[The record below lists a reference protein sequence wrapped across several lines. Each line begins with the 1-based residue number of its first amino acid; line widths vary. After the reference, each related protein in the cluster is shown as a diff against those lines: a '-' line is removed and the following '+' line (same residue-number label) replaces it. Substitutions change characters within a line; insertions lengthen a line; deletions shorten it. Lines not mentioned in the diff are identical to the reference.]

1 MFSKLISSAEPKHQK
16 VSVVQS
22 EDRSTE
28 QKRFPEDFPV
38 EIINEIFSLLELKD
52 HFYCAQVSKTFRNIC
67 KDDSVQNSMCE
78 RINING
84 KNVSSRHLHSVFG
97 EKCKNV
103 HFRFAT
109 LERDLILSKITKVKY
124 IDSEDGETKETVD
137 VGVASQEGAHFIFHS
152 YLYTLN
158 LKSSAIEKISR
169 QIGHPLKSLDLSDFR
184 IFGLNLDKCEA
195 NCEVLEY
202 LIGSCHCLEE
212 VSLQDLNLSTNV
224 IKKLCLQNGRTLKIL
239 DLCNF
244 RILDLKSIKHIV
256 SYCVELTELNLES
269 TSITGNQSLY
279 LVRNLTPKLEKIN
292 IGVKYLTDE
301 HVKALVKR
309 CNKLKELKL
318 NYSGPITDNAITSIK
333 DELKNTLETLD
344 LPRCKE
350 ISYSK
355 LLELQ
360 EMPRLMNLSIDWPIK
375 IIQRLKIEL
384 PNFNI
389 NKWP

>member
-1 MFSKLISSAEPKHQK
+1 MMNTKPKYQK
-16 VSVVQS
+16 VS
-22 EDRSTE
+22 E
-28 QKRFPEDFPV
+28 KLLEDFP
-38 EIINEIFSLLELKD
+38 EILIEVYKHLELKD
-52 HFYCAQVSKTFRNIC
+52 LLICAKVSTKFKAIC
-67 KDDSVQNSMCE
+67 KDQDVCE
-78 RINING
+78 RIDIND
-84 KNVSSRHLHSVFG
+84 KNVSNEDIQFIFE
-97 EKCKNV
+97 EKCKN
-103 HFRFAT
+103 FQLQFAT
-109 LERDLILSKITKVKY
+109 LERDLILTKISEVKC
-124 IDSEDGETKETVD
+124 IDSENGEDTEEIVVKSLE
-137 VGVASQEGAHFIFHS
+137 ENKFIFHS
-152 YLYTLN
+152 FLYCLN
-158 LKSSAIEKISR
+158 LKTSAIEKLSS
-169 QIGHPLKSLDLSDFR
+169 QIGHPLKSLDLANLR
-184 IFGLNLDKCEA
+184 ILGLNLDKCEA
-195 NCEVLEY
+195 NSEDLEY
-202 LIGSCHCLEE
+202 LIGSCHFLEKI
-212 VSLQDLNLSTNV
+212 SLHSLHLKINV
-224 IKKLCLQNGRTLKIL
+224 IKTMCLQNRKTLESM
-239 DLCNF
+239 DLSNF
-244 RILDLKSIKHIV
+244 RTLDLKSIKHIV
-256 SYCVELTELNLES
+256 TYCIELTELNLES
-269 TSITGNQSLY
+269 TSITRTQSIY